1 VRRHIWRHSPD
12 VFRREAF
19 PLLDELIADV
29 DPREPL
35 YDLLHDETTPAPA
48 ERRRQCVPLQRLLE
62 LVGDSSDLYKLLL
75 ATARTLF
82 TSTKNDRF
90 CALRA
95 DALMAMHDS
104 QKSTVYE
111 SDPCHSLTW
120 CIDACARDGRVDERL
135 LAEMSQYVET
145 VAIEIK
151 SKQNLRVRFVKPDIK
166 VKIKLPTAAVTA
178 AVAAAAATATTTTSS
193 VVAQV
198 EPVAP
203 VERVVVAE
211 APVVEATPPT
221 VGKFKISKQLL
232 ASASSET
239 APQERNRT
247 KRLRK
252 RDDDDDD
259 DDDDDVSEPEED
271 DEFEDELASSGDES
285 FSGEKKRKRAPKIKT
300 GAKALTQAMTAAKA
314 ALTAPST
321 STVTVRDEKERM
333 TVLADMAL
341 ILRSPPSVAALVR
354 EIYVRVEACVAE
366 QKLPADDHMLPRL
379 TPLALLAMH
388 ARPLLAGDEKT
399 PPPPEETA
407 EMLQV
412 FYALLAE
419 RIVDDR
425 VRLLS
430 NEAANATN
438 PAPPLPPKL
447 AKLLHRNE
455 FARKV
460 LLHYALHRTLADDP
474 SGVDAVI
481 EVFQRKLGDA
491 IKKEL
496 PFAQSIVSAL
506 LSMPQHS
513 AALRH
518 VVLEKFLLH
527 HVRHARSDPKGVC
540 HRQLLRYLLQVHSR
554 LPIVTL
560 IGYVHVGIMG
570 VAHPA
575 LNMSLALDGAA
586 ADRGDSKKRSRTHG
600 DMQQLSGELARSLAP
615 LYAELWQRVIER
627 VQARRE
633 AAFWSEWLAS
643 VSAHGGAPPPPPV
656 KAERAPAQNSD
667 NASSSGEMK

>member
-1 VRRHIWRHSPD
+1 VVQIP
-12 VFRREAF
+12 VAEAANE
-19 PLLDELIADV
+19 DEMIDID
-29 DPREPL
+29 DP
-35 YDLLHDETTPAPA
+35 TP
-48 ERRRQCVPLQRLLE
+48 Q
-62 LVGDSSDLYKLLL
+62 
-75 ATARTLF
+75 
-82 TSTKNDRF
+82 
-90 CALRA
+90 
-95 DALMAMHDS
+95 
-104 QKSTVYE
+104 
-111 SDPCHSLTW
+111 
-120 CIDACARDGRVDERL
+120 
-135 LAEMSQYVET
+135 
-145 VAIEIK
+145 
-151 SKQNLRVRFVKPDIK
+151 
-166 VKIKLPTAAVTA
+166 AVQPVV
-178 AVAAAAATATTTTSS
+178 VAA
-193 VVAQV
+193 
-198 EPVAP
+198 EPV
-203 VERVVVAE
+203 VVVAE
-211 APVVEATPPT
+211 IPVVVADVPMVVAADSLDVRAAAAVEAAPPT

-232 ASASSET
+232 AAASSET
-239 APQERNRT
+239 AASSSTSAPQERNRRPT
-247 KRLRK
+247 EKARAPKRLRK
-252 RDDDDDD
+252 RDNGDDDDGGDDDDD
-259 DDDDDVSEPEED
+259 DDEVDDDASSIVEPEED

-285 FSGEKKRKRAPKIKT
+285 FSGEKKRKRPAAKKRAPKIAVGATKRGGKT

-321 STVTVRDEKERM
+321 STLTVRDEKERM

-430 NEAANATN
+430 NEAANTTN

-481 EVFQRKLGDA
+481 EVFQRKLGDG

-615 LYAELWQRVIER
+615 LYGELWQRVIER

-643 VSAHGGAPPPPPV
+643 VSAHGGAPPPPPA

>member
-1 VRRHIWRHSPD
+1 

-111 SDPCHSLTW
+111 SDPCHSLAW

-178 AVAAAAATATTTTSS
+178 AVAAAAAATTTTTSN

-203 VERVVVAE
+203 VEPVVVAE
-211 APVVEATPPT
+211 APVPT